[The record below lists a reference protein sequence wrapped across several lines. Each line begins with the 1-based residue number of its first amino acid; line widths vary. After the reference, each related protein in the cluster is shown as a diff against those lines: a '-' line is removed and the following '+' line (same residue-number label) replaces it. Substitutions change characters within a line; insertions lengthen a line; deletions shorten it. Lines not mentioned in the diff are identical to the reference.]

1 MFNYIFEYIN
11 YIFEDDAGRFECAL
25 NNSVS
30 ILVPTTSRLLT
41 EAPVYVVPYG
51 SQYIDFPQP
60 PKKITLFKIGID
72 DLKYTEFVCTQKIR
86 QMGNSKCVNRCF
98 VQ

>member
-51 SQYIDFPQP
+51 
-60 PKKITLFKIGID
+60 
-72 DLKYTEFVCTQKIR
+72 
-86 QMGNSKCVNRCF
+86 
-98 VQ
+98 